1 MHPVSRVPAA
11 LLVAAFPV
19 FGGPAALG
27 AQGALTLEQAAGMRQ
42 LGAVQLSPDGK
53 WVAYTLTASN
63 LTESST
69 NPDLWMVSAAGG
81 APVRLTNHQGVDD
94 QPRWSPDGR
103 FIAFLSSRS
112 GKPQVHRLAVA
123 GGEPEQ
129 LTESKTGVQAFAWA
143 PDGGRIAFVA
153 PRDPTPAEE
162 QKVKAKD
169 DAIEVDRNVVPARL
183 QLVDVATR
191 AVTALSAGDYQV
203 LDPRW
208 SPDGRQ
214 IAFTTVP
221 TPKPDDM
228 RYSDI
233 RVIDVASRAE
243 RLLVAG
249 PGPEGSPAWSPDG
262 QAIAYLVT
270 ATAASTTT
278 QPRLAVIPAA
288 GGTPRVL
295 GADFLYQPG
304 APAWSADG
312 QQLWFWA
319 TTRTRTELYR
329 VPAAGGAVT
338 RVSDLKGATGTS
350 GYAPPSLSRDGTII
364 AFGRSAM
371 DTPEEVY
378 VARLDAPWTQVARTT
393 NHPELAGVTLA
404 RGEVIRWK
412 GKDGMEIEGVLT
424 YPVGYQPGRRYPTLA
439 VIHGGPSGVWTE
451 AFGANWYHPA
461 QVFAAQGWLVF
472 QPNIRGS
479 GGYGEKF
486 LRANYRD
493 WGGGDYQD
501 IQAGLDDLVRRG
513 LADSTRLAQTGWSYG
528 GYMTAW
534 TLTQTNRFKAVS
546 VGAGLT
552 NMYSMYSTNDL
563 QLVLEEYFGGEPW
576 DDEAAYRRASAMV
589 HIKKARTPTL
599 ILHGQVD
606 TRVPIGQAQELYM
619 GLKKNDVPVELVFFP
634 REPHGLLEPRHQL
647 DKLKRELAFFAT
659 HVLGT
664 KVLQ

>member
-1 MHPVSRVPAA
+1 MSD
-11 LLVAAFPV
+11 
-19 FGGPAALG
+19 
-27 AQGALTLEQAAGMRQ
+27 E
-42 LGAVQLSPDGK
+42 
-53 WVAYTLTASN
+53 
-63 LTESST
+63 TER
-69 NPDLWMVSAAGG
+69 M
-81 APVRLTNHQGVDD
+81 
-94 QPRWSPDGR
+94 
-103 FIAFLSSRS
+103 
-112 GKPQVHRLAVA
+112 
-123 GGEPEQ
+123 
-129 LTESKTGVQAFAWA
+129 
-143 PDGGRIAFVA
+143 
-153 PRDPTPAEE
+153 
-162 QKVKAKD
+162 
-169 DAIEVDRNVVPARL
+169 
-183 QLVDVATR
+183 
-191 AVTALSAGDYQV
+191 
-203 LDPRW
+203 
-208 SPDGRQ
+208 
-214 IAFTTVP
+214 
-221 TPKPDDM
+221 
-228 RYSDI
+228 
-233 RVIDVASRAE
+233 
-243 RLLVAG
+243 LVAG

-262 QAIAYLVT
+262 QRIAYLVT
-270 ATAASTTT
+270 ATTANSTT

-288 GGTPRVL
+288 GGAPRVL

-304 APAWSADG
+304 APAWSPDG

-319 TTRTRTELYR
+319 STRTRTELYR
-329 VPAAGGAVT
+329 VPVAGGAVT
-338 RVSDLKGATGTS
+338 TVSDLKGATGTS
-350 GYAPPSLSRDGTII
+350 GYAPPSLSKDGAAI

-371 DTPEEVY
+371 DTPEEVH
-378 VARLDAPWTQVARTT
+378 VARLDAPWTQVALTT
-393 NHPELAGVTLA
+393 NNPELTGVPLA

-424 YPVGYQPGRRYPTLA
+424 YPVGYQAGRRYPTVA

-461 QVFAAQGWLVF
+461 QVYAAQGWLVF

-479 GGYGEKF
+479 AGYGEKF

-501 IQAGLDDLVRRG
+501 IQTGLDDLVKRG

-589 HIKKARTPTL
+589 HIKKARTPTI

-619 GLKKNDVPVELVFFP
+619 GLRKNDVPVELVFFP